1 MMTEKILSQFALQ
14 VPQGESAGRRSLAQ
28 RFAVPHSFAP
38 DLSIPEAMIRVAA
51 ALARI
56 LLGSLLF
63 ALWGVFTARVWAAV
77 PGYFWRGA
85 AILPLALLFLMPF
98 IALMAAISALV
109 RAVSPKK

>member
-1 MMTEKILSQFALQ
+1 MTHKIRSWFALPL
-14 VPQGESAGRRSLAQ
+14 PQAEPAGSRSIAQ

-38 DLSIPEAMIRVAA
+38 DLSLPEALLRVAA

-63 ALWGVFTARVWAAV
+63 ALWGVFSARVWAAV
-77 PGYFWRGA
+77 PSQFWRGA
-85 AILPLALLFLMPF
+85 AILPLAILFLVPF
-98 IALMAAISALV
+98 TALMAGISTLV

>member
-1 MMTEKILSQFALQ
+1 MTNKIFSWLALPL
-14 VPQGESAGRRSLAQ
+14 PQAESAGRRSIAQ

-38 DLSIPEAMIRVAA
+38 DLSLPEAMVRVAA

-63 ALWGVFTARVWAAV
+63 ALWGVFSARVWIAV
-77 PGYFWRGA
+77 PSNFWRGA

-98 IALMAAISALV
+98 TALMAGISNLV
-109 RAVSPKK
+109 RAASPKK